1 VTEAGPAGEHE
12 QGGSGGTNGRGTR
25 TRVTLTE
32 ISSRAWEHPADRG
45 ALTAL
50 RQLRG
55 FDYLLRKLAGLW
67 NERAL
72 RLVYIG
78 SSVRVDHRQ
87 FARLHL
93 LYTEAATSLDV
104 RRLPDLYVIAD
115 PVPQAVTLGIDQP
128 FVVLTSGMVDLLDDD
143 DELRFV
149 LGHELGHVLSGHA
162 VYTTMLIQL
171 LRVSLTLSW
180 LPFGTLGMRAI
191 IAALYEWRRKAEL
204 SSDRAG
210 LLASQDPPG
219 ALRVHMKLAGG
230 GKIDDLDIAAFR
242 AQGEEYLASPDVRD
256 SVLRLLLLEA
266 RSHPFAVVRAAELQR
281 WVDDGSYTRI
291 LRGNYPRRSEDANA
305 TVQEDT
311 KEATRHYRQ
320 AFERSQDPLVS
331 LVRDVGG
338 GLANVRD
345 WATGWLRGGPR
356 DRDADGGGN
365 GDGDGE
371 AGGGEPRDTDPDRDP
386 DPRA

>member
-1 VTEAGPAGEHE
+1 VLLVVDGNGED
-12 QGGSGGTNGRGTR
+12 RPIGTR
-25 TRVTLTE
+25 VKLTDL
-32 ISSRAWEHPADRG
+32 SSRAWEHPADRG

-210 LLASQDPPG
+210 LLASQD
-219 ALRVHMKLAGG
+219 
-230 GKIDDLDIAAFR
+230 
-242 AQGEEYLASPDVRD
+242 YLASPDVRD

-371 AGGGEPRDTDPDRDP
+371 AGGGEPRDADPDRDP